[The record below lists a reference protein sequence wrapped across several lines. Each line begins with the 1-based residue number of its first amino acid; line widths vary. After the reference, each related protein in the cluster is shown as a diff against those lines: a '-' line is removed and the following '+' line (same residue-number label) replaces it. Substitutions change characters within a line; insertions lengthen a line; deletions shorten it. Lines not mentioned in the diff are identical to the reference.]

1 MTAKKKRAAQR
12 YRYSL
17 TIGDAA
23 EARRS
28 YEGWFF
34 SAVDAIA
41 DVIRA
46 DSPHGHRGIGTT
58 TTVACTC
65 HEEWTR
71 RRKTSG
77 LRRTS

>member
-1 MTAKKKRAAQR
+1 MTAKKKKAAQR
-12 YRYSL
+12 FRYSL
-17 TIGDAA
+17 TVSDAA
-23 EARRS
+23 KSSRS

-46 DSPHGHRGIGTT
+46 DSSYSHRGIGTT

-65 HEEWTR
+65 HEEWSR
-71 RRKTSG
+71 LRKTSG
-77 LRRTS
+77 LRRTA